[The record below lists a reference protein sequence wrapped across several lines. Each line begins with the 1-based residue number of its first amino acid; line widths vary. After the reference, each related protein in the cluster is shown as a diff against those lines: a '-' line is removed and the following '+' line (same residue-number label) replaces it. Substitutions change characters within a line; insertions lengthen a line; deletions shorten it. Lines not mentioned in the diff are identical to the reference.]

1 MPFKKGDAN
10 NKGRPV
16 GSKSK
21 VSAEF
26 RVTIDNLLKDNADN
40 IAYWLKLVAEGRPKR
55 GKDNV
60 VRYFGADPAKA
71 LDLIAKLAEFAA
83 PKLSRAEIT
92 GAPANSSMNVFVLS
106 DEQLLQIAQGQTPA
120 IEHEDSP

>member
-1 MPFKKGDAN
+1 MPFKKGDPN
-10 NKGRPV
+10 NKGRPM
-16 GSKSK
+16 GAKAK

-55 GKDNV
+55 GKDNE

-71 LDLIAKLAEFAA
+71 LDLVAKLAEFAA
-83 PKLSRAEIT
+83 PKLSRTEVS
-92 GAPANSSMNVFVLS
+92 GL
-106 DEQLLQIAQGQTPA
+106 DG
-120 IEHEDSP
+120 SPIQSVSTIRLVDMDTK